1 MEFLYLQA
9 LLDLGLRYWSSITKT
24 TNQNYEL
31 NGRGKSQS
39 SVNIFFSKIK
49 RNDFLFYIRYQKIF

>member
-39 SVNIFFSKIK
+39 SVNMFLVKSKEMTS
-49 RNDFLFYIRYQKIF
+49 NFT

>member
-31 NGRGKSQS
+31 NGRGKSQN
-39 SVNIFFSKIK
+39 SVNMFLVKSKEMTS
-49 RNDFLFYIRYQKIF
+49 NFT